1 MTTLGRAE
9 APFSRLPWDVE
20 NLADGVELTQ
30 MVRCHRTLTRTGRGP
45 FAAARDD
52 TLTVQYKN

>member
-1 MTTLGRAE
+1 
-9 APFSRLPWDVE
+9 LPWDVE